1 MEVTHDYASK
11 GVAGTGLGLGIAGT
25 ALGLL
30 NNNGGLGGVL
40 GGVLGGNNSGTM
52 ALFSENAQLK
62 AEKYTDK
69 QVANLYEA
77 KVRDDKELAVFANAI
92 DKRVASLETALPLHM
107 QIIDGKIAQTAQAAD
122 CCCKASQAAI
132 AGLQST
138 VNAITKLVVPNSAIC
153 PGWGDVTV
161 TAATTTTTTTA

>member
-1 MEVTHDYASK
+1 MEVHEYASK

-30 NNNGGLGGVL
+30 NGGGNGGVL
-40 GGVLGGNNSGTM
+40 GNILSGGNNQTM
-52 ALFSENAQLK
+52 ALLSENAKLK

-92 DKRVASLETALPLHM
+92 DKRVAAIETALPLHM
-107 QIIDGKIAQTAQAAD
+107 QIVDGKIAQTAQAAD

-138 VNAITKLVVPNSAIC
+138 VSAITKLVVPNTAIC
-153 PGWGDVTV
+153 PGWGDVTI
-161 TAATTTTTTTA
+161 TPATATTTTTAG

>member
-40 GGVLGGNNSGTM
+40 GGVLGGGNNTM
-52 ALFSENAQLK
+52 ALLSENSQLK

-132 AGLQST
+132 ASLQST
-138 VNAITKLVVPNSAIC
+138 VTAITKLVVPNSAIC

-161 TAATTTTTTTA
+161 STATTTSTAG